1 MARKMS
7 VGLRKQ
13 GSRDAL
19 TEWAKARKAWAA
31 QLLVRFGMQT
41 KEWVWSVYNNPHG
54 EGKVDAAH
62 GPVPDW
68 LDLDER
74 HALHETGVAWWD
86 EHHNRCSNSSHEGVD
101 TLYQFK
107 RDKNGKLDSRGDFD
121 EDSPAKLREKYANE
135 CRAAFGCA
143 MTRVEAED
151 AEVVGKRAAPWFY
164 SYRWLL
170 SEGESLDKE
179 AEADAEAHKRRG
191 EVEGRKEWTTG
202 LREEGEL
209 YLQDSL
215 EHIAGIGPGKK
226 KTLEELSPPITTV
239 QELLAVDVTAATIP
253 GITHASLKKFQDA
266 ARTANGGTGPKDGA
280 FPDHLVKDH
289 REEEHPYKS
298 RYGEEKWR
306 EEMWKR
312 SPVCKKYAPIRD
324 MITHMVK
331 ESQKMF
337 DGTEHEKDWR
347 MYHDAL
353 TTMTCKTTKAW
364 MKNQVDAHG
373 VTYLDRWILPEDGE
387 TEDYPMTG
395 ARGRPCLTI
404 PVHPPMHGSTDRR
417 HGVRGPSAR
426 QFAGAH
432 AMGRLAE
439 QRRRRLTQ
447 LARKVVVRVPTRQES
462 A

>member
-1 MARKMS
+1 
-7 VGLRKQ
+7 
-13 GSRDAL
+13 
-19 TEWAKARKAWAA
+19 
-31 QLLVRFGMQT
+31 
-41 KEWVWSVYNNPHG
+41 
-54 EGKVDAAH
+54 
-62 GPVPDW
+62 
-68 LDLDER
+68 
-74 HALHETGVAWWD
+74 
-86 EHHNRCSNSSHEGVD
+86 
-101 TLYQFK
+101 
-107 RDKNGKLDSRGDFD
+107 
-121 EDSPAKLREKYANE
+121 
-135 CRAAFGCA
+135 

-417 HGVRGPSAR
+417 HGVRGPSSR
-426 QFAGAH
+426 QFAGACTQSGGAH
-432 AMGRLAE
+432 SDASRICVTALPTPDASPRGR
-439 QRRRRLTQ
+439 RSIW
-447 LARKVVVRVPTRQES
+447 S
-462 A
+462 ALSPASSTP